1 MSKNACDDDIIVP
14 PGPGPGKGIF
24 GAGSLGIVPGTG
36 SSGQLF
42 PSIGNPI
49 DGEKFLTPTTRGQY
63 PDFPASSGYV
73 IPSDGVMI
81 SVANTS
87 NFPTVDAN
95 NEVDYV
101 AFAEQMQS
109 DAQAIVSQLQSL
121 QASKAAAIAAIPDGP
136 SCNTNFEI
144 PADTFL
150 VNCNAMTVDACDGD
164 KPDVTFNCG
173 DFTITMNSTG
183 ETFTVT
189 NGVASITLTGTT
201 LSFSGI
207 TTMDLPAG
215 TTIGGDS
222 ISTGLQAH
230 NHTYVARGDGNTY
243 NTSTAGS

>member
-1 MSKNACDDDIIVP
+1 MSQNACDEPIIVP
-14 PGPGPGKGIF
+14 PGPGKGIV
-24 GAGSLGIVPGTG
+24 GSGSLGIVPKTGTYVTTWTN
-36 SSGQLF
+36 
-42 PSIGNPI
+42 PNIGNPI
-49 DGEKFLTPTTRGQY
+49 DGEKFLTPTTVI
-63 PDFPASSGYV
+63 SVGYV
-73 IPSDGVMI
+73 IPNGVVEI
-81 SVANTS
+81 GPVANTS

-95 NEVDYV
+95 GNVDYV

-144 PADTFL
+144 LADTFL

-222 ISTGLQAH
+222 ISTGLESH
-230 NHTYVARGDGNTY
+230 RHTYGIPGDSNTY
-243 NTSTAGS
+243 NTGYTGS